1 MAYLVK
7 RRAVLREEA
16 PVSLGDIQGDGVAQW
31 MMRCNSEEERV
42 CVCTGEVL
50 RISWTREGKYSEE
63 NAGANEVTSVSQQ
76 SGLSSS

>member
-7 RRAVLREEA
+7 RRAVLWEEA
-16 PVSLGDIQGDGVAQW
+16 PVSLGEIQGDGVVQW
-31 MMRCNSEEERV
+31 MMCCIVEEERV